1 MPNEE
6 LKIMC
11 LKYKIEQLKKQ
22 LKKLEDKQVLT
33 TDERITITGLNNRIK
48 NYEISVSILETSDL
62 LKDDEIALINREKQ
76 LEGRYDIYS
85 VTDQLRLGYITF
97 YPEDFDTEKGSVGY
111 SISMPHRG
119 HNYAFKSLKLLSNYL
134 SSEGIEKISVFAE
147 KANEVS
153 VRIIDKFSEE
163 VSYEDKSN
171 DSFKKYIFSINNK

>member
-1 MPNEE
+1 
-6 LKIMC
+6 
-11 LKYKIEQLKKQ
+11 
-22 LKKLEDKQVLT
+22 
-33 TDERITITGLNNRIK
+33 
-48 NYEISVSILETSDL
+48 
-62 LKDDEIALINREKQ
+62 
-76 LEGRYDIYS
+76 
-85 VTDQLRLGYITF
+85 
-97 YPEDFDTEKGSVGY
+97 
-111 SISMPHRG
+111 MPHRG